1 MKLLKN
7 IVLTLIG
14 VAALICTAVV
24 AAGRL
29 FMRKI
34 REWWGRCGSWYI
46 VDKKGDMLSY
56 EQ

>member
-24 AAGRL
+24 AAGPL